1 MFYEFQRNGVD
12 FSVFVNIV
20 VEFDGS
26 DVGVS
31 FDEVVFWGKIKKIV
45 KFVKVSRRCL
55 CILK

>member
-55 CILK
+55 FILK

>member
-1 MFYEFQRNGVD
+1 M
-12 FSVFVNIV
+12 FVNIV

-55 CILK
+55 FILK

>member
-1 MFYEFQRNGVD
+1 MFYEYQRNGVD

-55 CILK
+55 FILK